1 MSLTERSQNTLKE
14 PFSLSVDQYGH
25 LWLKAKIEG
34 LPVAIDL
41 GQANVAF
48 EIMAE
53 TMSENDF
60 EYRPVQQ
67 HEAADNDDQQ
77 FI

>member
-1 MSLTERSQNTLKE
+1 MSLTEQNQNTLME

-34 LPVAIDL
+34 VPVAVDL
-41 GQANVAF
+41 GETNTAF

-60 EYRPVQQ
+60 EYTPVQQ

-77 FI
+77 LI

>member
-1 MSLTERSQNTLKE
+1 MSLTEQSQNTLEE
-14 PFSLSVDQYGH
+14 PFSLSVDHYGH

-34 LPVAIDL
+34 VPVAIDL
-41 GQANVAF
+41 GETKTAF

-77 FI
+77 LI